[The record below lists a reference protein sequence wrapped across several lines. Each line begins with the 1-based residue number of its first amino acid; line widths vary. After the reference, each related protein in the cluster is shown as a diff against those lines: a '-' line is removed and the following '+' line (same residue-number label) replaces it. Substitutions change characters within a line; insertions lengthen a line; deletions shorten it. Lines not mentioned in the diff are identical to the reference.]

1 MTGQPPENHMTN
13 ETDPLRE
20 MARRV
25 ARERA
30 RANAAEQALAELRRH
45 HSTHYS
51 TGWRGRLITEVNG
64 MRAQR
69 RADADALA
77 EAKDKEKILMRSIAR
92 LTDPDWWL
100 ATLAEGEP
108 WFDDMR
114 DVFAA
119 AADPSTT

>member
-1 MTGQPPENHMTN
+1 MTE
-13 ETDPLRE
+13 PLRE

-30 RANAAEQALAELRRH
+30 RADAAEARVEAIQRF
-45 HSTHYS
+45 YS
-51 TGWRGRLITEVNG
+51 VGWQQRLVAEVNDL
-64 MRAQR
+64 
-69 RADADALA
+69 RADLS
-77 EAKDKEKILMRSIAR
+77 EARDKEKILMRSIAR

-100 ATLAEGEP
+100 ATLAEDAP

>member
-1 MTGQPPENHMTN
+1 MTT
-13 ETDPLRE
+13 ETEALRE

-30 RANAAEQALAELRRH
+30 RANAAEARAAAAVVRAETIQRF
-45 HSTHYS
+45 YS
-51 TGWRGRLITEVNG
+51 VGWQQRLVGEVNDL
-64 MRAQR
+64 
-69 RADADALA
+69 RADLAD
-77 EAKDKEKILMRSIAR
+77 AKDKEKILMRSIAR

-100 ATLAEGEP
+100 ATLAEDAP